1 MLPSKYWEN
10 ILSFYIAAIIIGLAC
25 SVITIRTLVSYSDT
39 KLHKKILI
47 SIVVL
52 YGWLAPFTV
61 EMVRKYNFFQGDSY
75 AYFSNISYYLFGFC
89 FIVFSLLIIRD
100 LLWYIVYGIARIFDK
115 TNWSLN
121 PKNICVLDKAN
132 MIVVVIGFMISMSA
146 IYEGCKAPDI
156 KDITVKSTKLDQNT
170 SVVLLSDLHINRA
183 SSTKNIEKL
192 VNRVNA
198 LKPDV
203 ITLTGDVIDDR
214 VDLLTSQMEAL
225 SKLKAKYGVYVSFGN
240 HELYNGIA
248 SWQKKFVEMGFVLL
262 FNNGTKIG
270 NTNIYLAGV
279 PDSHT
284 ASMSPMLNVNFYK
297 ALKGSNLKQFKL
309 LMSHTPDFV
318 DYLSPEIIDLQLSG
332 HTHGGQIF
340 PFHLMVK
347 KANKYLAGLYKVRGL
362 KLYVSRGVGTWGPMM
377 RFLAPSE
384 ITLISLQ
391 PKK

>member
-1 MLPSKYWEN
+1 MG
-10 ILSFYIAAIIIGLAC
+10 FYIAAIIIGLAC

-39 KLHKKILI
+39 KLYKKILI
-47 SIVVL
+47 SITVL

-61 EMVRKYNFFQGDSY
+61 GMVRKYSFFQDETY
-75 AYFSNISYYLFGFC
+75 TYFSNISYYLFGLC

-100 LLWYIVYGIARIFDK
+100 FIWYIVYGITRIFDK

-121 PKNICVLDKAN
+121 PKNICVLSKAN
-132 MIVVVIGFMISMSA
+132 IIVVVIGFLISISA
-146 IYEGCKAPDI
+146 VYEGFKAPEI
-156 KDITVKSTKLDQNT
+156 RDITISSPKINQNV
-170 SVVLLSDLHINRA
+170 SVVLLSDLHIDRA
-183 SSTKNIEKL
+183 SSTKDIEKL
-192 VNRVNA
+192 VSRVNS
-198 LKPDV
+198 LKPDI

-214 VDLLTSQMEAL
+214 VDLLTPQMEAL
-225 SKLKAKYGVYVSFGN
+225 SKLKSKYGVYVSFGN

-248 SWQKKFVEMGFVLL
+248 SWQKKFVEMGFILL

-270 NTNIYLAGV
+270 DTNIYLAGI

-284 ASMSPMLNVNFYK
+284 ASMSPVLNVNFYK
-297 ALKGSNLKQFKL
+297 ALKGSNLNQFKL

-318 DYLSPEIIDLQLSG
+318 DYLSSKIIDLQLSG

-340 PFHLMVK
+340 PFHLLVK
-347 KANKYLAGLYKVRGL
+347 NANKYLAGLYKVRGL

>member
-1 MLPSKYWEN
+1 M
-10 ILSFYIAAIIIGLAC
+10 SFFIAAVIIGLAC
-25 SVITIRTLVSYSDT
+25 SVITIRTLVSYSDV
-39 KLHKKILI
+39 KFYKKVII
-47 SIVVL
+47 SIAVF
-52 YGWLAPFTV
+52 YGWLAPMTV
-61 EMVRKYNFFQGDSY
+61 GMVRKFSLLQGDAY
-75 AYFSNISYYLFGFC
+75 TYFSNISYYLFGLC
-89 FIVFSLLIIRD
+89 FIIFSLLIFRD
-100 LLWYIVYGIARIFDK
+100 LFWYIVYGVVRIFDK

-121 PKNICVLDKAN
+121 PKNISVLDKAN
-132 MIVVVIGFMISMSA
+132 LIVVIIGFLISLSA
-146 IYEGCKAPDI
+146 VYEGCKAPEI
-156 KDITVKSTKLDQNT
+156 KDITIYSPKLTQST
-170 SVVLLSDLHINRA
+170 SVVQLSDLHINRA
-183 SSTKNIEKL
+183 SSTEDIQNL
-192 VNRVNA
+192 VNRVNS
-198 LKPDV
+198 LNPDV

-214 VDLLTSQMEAL
+214 VDLLTNQMEAL
-225 SKLKAKYGVYVSFGN
+225 SKLKSKYGVYVSFGN

-270 NTNIYLAGV
+270 NTNIYLAGI

-284 ASMSPMLNVNFYK
+284 ARMSAMLNVNFYK
-297 ALKGSNLKQFKL
+297 ALKDSNLKQFKL

-340 PFHLMVK
+340 PFHLLVK
-347 KANKYLAGLYKVRGL
+347 KANKYLAGLYEVRGL
-362 KLYVSRGVGTWGPMM
+362 KLYVSRGVGTWGPLM